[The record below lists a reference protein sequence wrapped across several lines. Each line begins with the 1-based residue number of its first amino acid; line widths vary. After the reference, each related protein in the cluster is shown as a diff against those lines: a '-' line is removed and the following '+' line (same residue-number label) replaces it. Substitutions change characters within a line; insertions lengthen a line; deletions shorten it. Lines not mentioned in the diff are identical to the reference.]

1 MPTSPPS
8 ACCPHLQRR
17 QCCELMAGFLHLQD
31 CPHAIGVACFVATAV
46 CPGAACCPPPS
57 KPFFSC
63 CFLLLGSHSPCTR
76 HVSGGSGTA
85 RHTASAES
93 TAPSSHTTRRVDQ
106 IFTFSLALVGA
117 GSRARRAEPGRAAAL
132 LLALLHAPLA
142 FGALLPLALLLASLD

>member
-1 MPTSPPS
+1 MQLADAAMPTSPPS

-85 RHTASAES
+85 KAVAG
-93 TAPSSHTTRRVDQ
+93 AV
-106 IFTFSLALVGA
+106 VGA
-117 GSRARRAEPGRAAAL
+117 AARTAVQRYSDGNHSSVEVCLAAGAERLRMQACSIPAAGTVVVGGSGVAQA
-132 LLALLHAPLA
+132 
-142 FGALLPLALLLASLD
+142 